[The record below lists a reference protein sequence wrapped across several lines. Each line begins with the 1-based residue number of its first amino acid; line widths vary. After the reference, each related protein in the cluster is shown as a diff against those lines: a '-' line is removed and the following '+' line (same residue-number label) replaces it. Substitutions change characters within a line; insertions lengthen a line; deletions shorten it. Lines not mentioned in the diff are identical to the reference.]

1 MRNVSTIIGPE
12 TSLVELTK
20 TVLNP
25 TAEACVVTTVADPI
39 DVIGMFTLLTVTKSP
54 TLTT

>member
-1 MRNVSTIIGPE
+1 MSTIIGPE